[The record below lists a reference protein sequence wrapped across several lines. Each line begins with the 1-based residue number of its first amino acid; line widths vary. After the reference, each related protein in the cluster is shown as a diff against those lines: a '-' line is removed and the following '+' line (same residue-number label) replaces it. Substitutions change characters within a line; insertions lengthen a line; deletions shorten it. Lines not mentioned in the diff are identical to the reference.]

1 VSGGARIALVT
12 AQTAGGIGRHVAS
25 IVPELVNRGARVEVY
40 GPPSTRDFGSERA
53 GAVFVPLGIPDA
65 GSSVGRGGAVLRL
78 ARRLRGADLVHAQGI
93 RAGLVAGLAARMAG
107 VRHVIVTVHNAVEGR
122 GDASGAAERALA
134 ALAERRLYVSDDIA
148 ERGRAAAPSKAGSV
162 VVMPVGAEAWHPASR
177 PADMSRVTQAIGAPD
192 GTPVVLA
199 VGRLAR
205 QKGFDVLVEA
215 ASLVDGDAAVA
226 IVGEGPE
233 RSALEDRIRRLGLE
247 KRVGL
252 LGFRA
257 DARALTA
264 AADVVCM
271 PSRWEGSP
279 LALHEALA
287 AGRPVVASAVGG
299 IPALAGE
306 GAILVPPEDPR
317 ALASALDAVLGDARL
332 QDRLSAAAVVAA
344 ATWPDAAA
352 TARRIADL
360 YEEVLGRPLSGSVAA
375 PISGPSRP

>member
-1 VSGGARIALVT
+1 
-12 AQTAGGIGRHVAS
+12 
-25 IVPELVNRGARVEVY
+25 
-40 GPPSTRDFGSERA
+40 
-53 GAVFVPLGIPDA
+53 
-65 GSSVGRGGAVLRL
+65 
-78 ARRLRGADLVHAQGI
+78 
-93 RAGLVAGLAARMAG
+93 
-107 VRHVIVTVHNAVEGR
+107 
-122 GDASGAAERALA
+122 
-134 ALAERRLYVSDDIA
+134 
-148 ERGRAAAPSKAGSV
+148 
-162 VVMPVGAEAWHPASR
+162 
-177 PADMSRVTQAIGAPD
+177 MSRVTQAIGAPD

-215 ASLVDGDAAVA
+215 VSLVDGDAAVA

-332 QDRLSAAAVVAA
+332 QDRLSAASVVAA
-344 ATWPDAAA
+344 AAWPDAAA